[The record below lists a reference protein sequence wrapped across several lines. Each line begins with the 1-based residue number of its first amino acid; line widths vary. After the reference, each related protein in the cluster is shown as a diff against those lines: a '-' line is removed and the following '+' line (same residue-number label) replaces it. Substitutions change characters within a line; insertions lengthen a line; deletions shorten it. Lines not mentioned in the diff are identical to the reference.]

1 MWTSDEFVDFGRYEG
16 GDGLGDDLRE
26 GLADG
31 LGGAADEEGTA
42 FTPIAFDS
50 LTAIDT
56 DGDGVFETMV
66 VQDGDDLTLVYDL
79 DGDGLTDFQTDFTET
94 GEPISWRDE
103 RDEDGQWHW
112 RRIPGD

>member
-1 MWTSDEFVDFGRYEG
+1 MWTSDEFVGFGGIEG
-16 GDGLGDDLRE
+16 GGEGHPEAPDGDQVQ
-26 GLADG
+26 
-31 LGGAADEEGTA
+31 

-56 DGDGVFETMV
+56 DGDGIFETMI

-79 DGDGLTDFQTDFTET
+79 DGDGLTDFQTEFKET
-94 GEPISWRDE
+94 GEPMSWRDE

-112 RRIPGD
+112 RRVDGS